1 MEIGDRKDKEKRE
14 TNSKKRRGEDKVN
27 KAPYLWQSWMHVG
40 SFRADG
46 HLAVQEQQRYL
57 EL

>member
-1 MEIGDRKDKEKRE
+1 MEIGEIEEKEKRE
-14 TNSKKRRGEDKVN
+14 TNSKKRRREDQEN
-27 KAPYLWQSWMHVG
+27 KAPYLWQSWMHVV

-46 HLAVQEQQRYL
+46 HLTVQEQQRYL